1 MPKIGLYYGSN
12 EGHTEAAADKIK
24 AAFDQYEQDL
34 VEVHTIAQSTPEQI
48 LSHDYLIFGA
58 PTYDVGQ
65 LQDDWDI
72 FLPLMDQMDF
82 TGKKLAMFGL
92 GDQYV
97 YSATFLDAVGI
108 IAKKAISRGAELVG
122 TWPRDEY
129 EFEDSVA
136 LQDDGFLMGLGL
148 DDDNEPELTE
158 ERIEAW
164 VPMVM
169 EEFGLLNPA
178 TA

>member
-1 MPKIGLYYGSN
+1 MPKIGLFYGSN
-12 EGHTEAAADKIK
+12 EGHTEAVAYKIK
-24 AAFDQYEQDL
+24 AAFDRYEADM
-34 VEVHTIAQSTPEQI
+34 VDVRTIAQSQPEDI
-48 LSHDYLIFGA
+48 LRYDYIIFGA

-72 FLPLMDQMDF
+72 FLPLMDEMDF

-97 YSATFLDAVGI
+97 YSATFVDAIGI
-108 IAKKAISRGAELVG
+108 IARKAISRGAELVG

-136 LQDDGFLMGLGL
+136 LDEDDFLMGLAL
-148 DDDNEPELTE
+148 DEDNESHLTD

-169 EEFGLLNPA
+169 EEFGLLDPA
-178 TA
+178 SA